1 VNGAVTG
8 GVAPE
13 GAEVVLE
20 VRNLSAEYAASR
32 GAVRAVENVS
42 FTLHRGEALALI
54 GESGSGKTTLSLALI
69 RMLVRSA
76 KVTKGSVRYL
86 RNGESLDVLALSER
100 ELRRFRWSECAMV
113 FQGAQNAFNP
123 VLRVREQFLDTAY
136 AHGKRDRA
144 WVKKRTLELFR
155 LVRLDPE
162 RVYNSY
168 PHELSGGMKQRALLA
183 LGVLL
188 DPQVVILDEPTTA
201 LDILT
206 QRAII
211 DVLSEM
217 RSRLGFSILFISHDL
232 ALAAEMAD
240 RVATMYAGEI
250 VETGTVDNLFYEPL
264 HPYTLGLLRS
274 VPRLSGSQDLVSI
287 PGSPPDLISPPS
299 GCKFHPRCPFA
310 TGRCEQDA
318 PPLEDFGGGH
328 LAACWH
334 TERVVEARAGLWD
347 APAVSPTQTDAQA
360 DAQSSIRG
368 VRE

>member
-1 VNGAVTG
+1 MDGVTG
-8 GVAPE
+8 NVAE
-13 GAEVVLE
+13 KVLE
-20 VRNLSAEYAASR
+20 VDNLSVAYAAAR
-32 GAVRAVENVS
+32 GAVRAVSDVS

-76 KVTKGSVRYL
+76 KVTQGGVRYFKK
-86 RNGESLDVLALSER
+86 GQTQDVLAMSER
-100 ELRRFRWSECAMV
+100 ELRRFRWNECAMV

-123 VLRVREQFLDTAY
+123 VLRIHEQFLDTAY
-136 AHGKRDRA
+136 AHGERNTAKIKR
-144 WVKKRTLELFR
+144 RTLELFK

-162 RVYNSY
+162 RVWDSY

-217 RSRLGFSILFISHDL
+217 QERLGFSIIFISHDL

-250 VETGTVDNLFYEPL
+250 VEIGAVDDIFYKPL

-274 VPRLSGSQDLVSI
+274 VPRLSGSLELVSI
-287 PGSPPDLISPPS
+287 SGTPPDLIDPPP

-310 TGRCEQDA
+310 SERCKHED
-318 PPLEDFGGGH
+318 PPLEDFGDAH
-328 LAACWH
+328 AAACWH
-334 TERVVEARAGLWD
+334 TDKVIEARAGLWD
-347 APAVSPTQTDAQA
+347 KDVQVS
-360 DAQSSIRG
+360 G
-368 VRE
+368 

>member
-1 VNGAVTG
+1 MAAKMG
-8 GVAPE
+8 E
-13 GAEVVLE
+13 KVLE
-20 VRNLSAEYAASR
+20 VENVSVAYAAAR
-32 GAVRAVENVS
+32 GAVRAVNDVS

-76 KVTKGSVRYL
+76 KVTRGGVRYFKD
-86 RNGESLDVLALSER
+86 GKTQDVLAMSER
-100 ELRRFRWSECAMV
+100 ELRRFRWNECAMV

-123 VLRVREQFLDTAY
+123 VLKIHEQFLDTAY
-136 AHGKRDRA
+136 AHGERSAAKI
-144 WVKKRTLELFR
+144 KQRTLELFK

-162 RVYNSY
+162 RVWHSY

-217 RSRLGFSILFISHDL
+217 QERLGFSIIFISHDL

-250 VETGTVDNLFYEPL
+250 VELGAVDDIFYKPL

-274 VPRLSGSQDLVSI
+274 VPRLSGSLDLVSI
-287 PGSPPDLISPPS
+287 AGTPPDLIDPPP

-310 TGRCEQDA
+310 SERCKKEA
-318 PPLEDFGGGH
+318 PPLTDFGDAH
-328 LAACWH
+328 AAACWH
-334 TERVVEARAGLWD
+334 TEKVVEAREGLWD
-347 APAVSPTQTDAQA
+347 KDTIPVN
-360 DAQSSIRG
+360 G
-368 VRE
+368 